1 MKGIASCL
9 LDKLLALLD
18 PDYVERG
25 DFDTVGD
32 DLDPVSPS
40 RIIKTLIVNYAYD
53 SERSD
58 KLDWVSRWL
67 SKQDFEQTGNLLGI
81 GNKMGRRCATS
92 SISS

>member
-25 DFDTVGD
+25 GFDTVGD

-40 RIIKTLIVNYAYD
+40 RIIKTLIMNYAYD
-53 SERSD
+53 SERTD
-58 KLDWVSRWL
+58 KLDWVTRWL
-67 SKQDFEQTGNLLGI
+67 CKLDFEQTGNLLGI
-81 GNKMGRRCATS
+81 GNKLGRRCVRCS
-92 SISS
+92 R